1 MKKAL
6 PMMAA
11 LFISVFISFFVSV
24 LYDKIVTSDGI
35 LLTFFA
41 FYCHLLQMDFRTIMH

>member
-1 MKKAL
+1 MQKAL

-11 LFISVFISFFVSV
+11 LFISVFVSVFVSV
-24 LYDKIVTSDGI
+24 LYDKITTSEGI

-41 FYCHLLQMDFRTIMH
+41 FYCHFVQIDFRTILH